1 MNDIIKQ
8 KLATLPT
15 NPGVYLMK
23 DKDGKIIYVG
33 KAINLKNRVRSYFR
47 AQPKEAV
54 KTKALVRHIG
64 IWNTSSSTTR
74 QKRWC
79 SNAT

>member
-23 DKDGKIIYVG
+23 DKDGKIIYV
-33 KAINLKNRVRSYFR
+33 ARRS
-47 AQPKEAV
+47 
-54 KTKALVRHIG
+54 I
-64 IWNTSSSTTR
+64 
-74 QKRWC
+74 
-79 SNAT
+79 